1 MDIFNRF
8 FSPRK
13 NGTDTNNNTSVGG
26 AVTTEETV
34 DTVDAEP
41 PKRKILASD
50 SRTATPTEAPTV
62 TADEEATTATAAA
75 AAGEQPPPVTKKLKT
90 KNDKEE
96 EKDGNKNVTLL
107 QGKIILVTGAN
118 RGIGKAFVDTLL
130 QYGATKIYAGVRDVQ
145 QTQHN
150 IFNDPWY
157 DERVEPLYLDMREA
171 TSIANAAA
179 VIGPLDM
186 VINNA
191 GILSWTRTLDDNCI
205 TQLQQEMDV
214 NVYGMVRLI
223 QQFAPL
229 IRATPSCP
237 GMFVQLNSVSSI
249 RCAAPEVATYSASKA
264 ASFALTQALR
274 RELHETYGD
283 TIHVLSIHPGPIDTA
298 MIHGPPL
305 LRRRHPAPPPSL
317 VAERFVEALV
327 RHHARDATHSPL
339 PFLLYPD
346 ANAKTL
352 GTAYHSYAEIV
363 HEQQRAYG

>member
-1 MDIFNRF
+1 MDIINRF

-13 NGTDTNNNTSVGG
+13 NGTDTNNNTSVDGA
-26 AVTTEETV
+26 AVTTEEMV

-50 SRTATPTEAPTV
+50 SRTATDSHEDPYYYG
-62 TADEEATTATAAA
+62 DEGATTAAAT
-75 AAGEQPPPVTKKLKT
+75 GEQPPPVTKKLKT

-145 QTQHN
+145 QTKRNN

-157 DERVEPLYLDMREA
+157 DERVEPIYLDMREA

-191 GILSWTRTLDDNCI
+191 GILSRTRTLDDNCI
-205 TQLQQEMDV
+205 AQLQQEMDV
-214 NVYGMVRLI
+214 NVYGMVRLM

-237 GMFVQLNSVSSI
+237 GVFVQLNSVSSI
-249 RCAAPEVATYSASKA
+249 RCAPELATYSASKA

-274 RELHETYGD
+274 KELHETYGD
-283 TIHVLSIHPGPIDTA
+283 TIHVLSIHPGPIDTD
-298 MIHGPPL
+298 MLHGTSYAAAA
-305 LRRRHPAPPPSL
+305 APPPSL
-317 VAERFVEALV
+317 VAERFVEALL

-346 ANAKTL
+346 AKAKTL

-363 HEQQRAYG
+363 HEQKRAYG

>member
-1 MDIFNRF
+1 MDIINRF
-8 FSPRK
+8 FSPY
-13 NGTDTNNNTSVGG
+13 
-26 AVTTEETV
+26 TE
-34 DTVDAEP
+34 
-41 PKRKILASD
+41 
-50 SRTATPTEAPTV
+50 TPTA
-62 TADEEATTATAAA
+62 TADEGATTATATATAA

-90 KNDKEE
+90 KNDQEE

-145 QTQHN
+145 QTKRNN

-157 DERVEPLYLDMREA
+157 DERVEPIYLDMREA

-191 GILSWTRTLDDNCI
+191 GILSRTRTLDDNCI
-205 TQLQQEMDV
+205 AQLQQEMDV
-214 NVYGMVRLI
+214 NVYGMVRLM

-237 GMFVQLNSVSSI
+237 GVFVQLNSVSSI
-249 RCAAPEVATYSASKA
+249 RCAPELATYSASKA

-274 RELHETYGD
+274 KELHETYGD
-283 TIHVLSIHPGPIDTA
+283 TIHVLSIHPGPIDTD
-298 MIHGPPL
+298 MLHGTSYAAAA
-305 LRRRHPAPPPSL
+305 APPPSL
-317 VAERFVEALV
+317 VAERFVEALL

-346 ANAKTL
+346 AKAKTL